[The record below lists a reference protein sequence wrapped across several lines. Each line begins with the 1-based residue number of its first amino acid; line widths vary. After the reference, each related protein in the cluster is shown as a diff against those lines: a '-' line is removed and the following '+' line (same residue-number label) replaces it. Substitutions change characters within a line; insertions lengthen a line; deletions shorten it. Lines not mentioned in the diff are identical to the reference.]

1 MKNRRP
7 SKTFILF
14 ILLLCLFHMQAL
26 AQDTRILLLT
36 SEIQNSNQ
44 VELERR
50 IKAAGMIPAANI
62 EAMRNQLY
70 AYHNITDS
78 TLTVEEISSRTGYLL
93 EVLQAQRL
101 LASASDTGADSVIL
115 EGFVKIRF
123 RSSSEAA
130 PKELEAGRILIDFE
144 GQQLSALGSVVFRD
158 TQGTLLEKAEGE
170 IVTFDWAGGDI
181 RISKGTTSLSREN
194 SEDVKV
200 EFFTSGE
207 RVTFLGDGV
216 SVQFDKGFITTN
228 RENAY
233 FSISAQKLLL
243 LKGGD
248 MFMEHA
254 WISIGRIPL
263 LWIPFFYYP
272 GQTFVFNP
280 AVGYDQD
287 RGYFFST
294 TTELYGT
301 YGKIKKSDESSLTT
315 LLSSAEKGNLIPDGW
330 VYRMEAEKNQPQAES
345 KLASWATKSDS
356 YLVLFADTYQK
367 RGTFLGLDSNNN
379 FSDGRYKLSTLGG
392 LALWGN
398 HTVASSVY
406 DIPGVRYFIDGKLTV
421 KTAGADLS
429 LTMPFYSDP
438 KVKIDYGNRLTS
450 FSLGGLFGNQD
461 FPDEFRSDITS
472 FTWALDGSFQIPME
486 SVKPLV
492 TSLKVD
498 RLNARVVWKA
508 NPKVDGPGYYIASMV
523 VPDFRASVAG
533 TLISWEKAIGQ
544 STDQLTSPAAVP
556 AAKSPTEP
564 DASTGWD
571 FKLTGVD
578 PPYTALREPA
588 VKKAVGKSKPHSLEL
603 SYFAE
608 QLLANTYQLQ
618 NLLTT
623 EASIYAKSQG
633 YLKLKASI
641 SPDILNFE
649 TRLNPQFTYNS
660 NAGSST
666 SNFQLLSDTN
676 ASIPYLGLSYALSAK
691 LYALD
696 VEKKDGSLPL
706 VTETMGSWDSNSITT
721 HRIVLSRPISLG
733 AGILTASLT
742 GVLPP
747 LGVSITP
754 KLQFKQGRFTSSVG
768 YRLVEKTG
776 GGFRGEVLSLQA
788 GYDDN
793 RMLSVLLDST
803 YDTSG
808 YSVPGTS
815 FTWDPFTAKGVVSLG
830 FFEKKL
836 LLTQKF
842 DYRAV
847 KDSFESL
854 ESSIRTP
861 YLTATFK
868 SAGKLN
874 GLKPLAATATTQ
886 IKDLN
891 FSWWK
896 NRINLGLEFLTT
908 FHYSFTD
915 ATATNLQLTAGMR
928 FSIAEF
934 LDIKLSITS
943 VNKGFSTYSNFGD
956 MMQDLFRS
964 FDFFGTGRYRTQFN
978 MDSVSLE
985 LVHHMDDWDLHC
997 KYTGSVVLSNMEWFW
1012 KPVFTVFLQWKAIP
1026 EIKVDRR
1033 FDM

>member
-1 MKNRRP
+1 M
-7 SKTFILF
+7 
-14 ILLLCLFHMQAL
+14 LLLCLFRMQL
-26 AQDTRILLLT
+26 FAQDTRILLLM

-44 VELERR
+44 LELERR
-50 IKAAGMIPAANI
+50 IRAAGMIPAGSP
-62 EAMRNQLY
+62 EAMKEQLY
-70 AYHNITDS
+70 AYHKITDS
-78 TLTVEEISSRTGYLL
+78 ILTVEEISGRTGYLL

-101 LASASDTGADSVIL
+101 LASASDTVSDSVIL

-123 RSSSEAA
+123 RSSPEAD

-144 GQQLSALGSVVFRD
+144 GKQLSALGSVVFRD
-158 TQGTLLEKAEGE
+158 SRGTLLEKAEGE
-170 IVTFDWAGGDI
+170 IVTFDWVGGDI

-207 RVTFLGDGV
+207 RVTLLGDGV

-233 FSISAQKLLL
+233 FSISAEKLLL

-248 MFMEHA
+248 MFVEQA

-263 LWIPFFYYP
+263 LWIPFLYYP

-294 TTELYGT
+294 TTEIYGT

-315 LLSSAEKGNLIPDGW
+315 LLSSAETGDLIPDGW
-330 VYRMEAEKNQPQAES
+330 VYKTNPSKSQTQAES
-345 KLASWATKSDS
+345 KLESWAARSDS

-367 RGTFLGLDSNNN
+367 RGTFIGIDSNSN
-379 FSDGRYKLSTLGG
+379 FSNGRYKLSTLGG
-392 LALWGN
+392 LAFWGN

-406 DIPGVRYFIDGKLTV
+406 DIPGVRYFIDGKFIV
-421 KTAGADLS
+421 KTAGSDLS
-429 LTMPFYSDP
+429 FTMPFYSDP
-438 KVKIDYGNRLTS
+438 KVKIDYANRLTS
-450 FSLGGLFGNQD
+450 FSLGGLLGNQD

-472 FTWALDGSFQIPME
+472 FTWALDGSLQIPIE
-486 SVKPLV
+486 SLKPLV

-508 NPKVDGPGYYIASMV
+508 KSKADGPGYYIASMV

-533 TLISWEKAIGQ
+533 TLINWEKAVGKNPA
-544 STDQLTSPAAVP
+544 QLNSAAEAPAVKP
-556 AAKSPTEP
+556 SNEP
-564 DASTGWD
+564 DPSAAWD
-571 FKLTGVD
+571 FKLSGVD
-578 PPYTALREPA
+578 PPYTASRA
-588 VKKAVGKSKPHSLEL
+588 QATKKVEGKSKPHSLEL

-618 NLLTT
+618 NLITT

-633 YLKLKASI
+633 FVKFKASI
-641 SPDILNFE
+641 APDILNFD
-649 TRLNPQFTYNS
+649 TQLNPQFTFNS

-666 SNFQLLSDTN
+666 SNLQLLSDTN
-676 ASIPYLGLSYALSAK
+676 ASIPVAGLSYALSAK

-696 VEKKDGSLPL
+696 IEKKEGTPPL
-706 VTETMGSWDSNSITT
+706 TTETMGSWDSNSITT

-747 LGVSITP
+747 LDMSITP
-754 KLQFKQGRFTSSVG
+754 KLQFKHGRFTTSVG

-776 GGFRGEVLSLQA
+776 GGFRGEVVSLQA

-793 RMLSVLLDST
+793 RILSVLLDST

-815 FTWDPFTAKGVVSLG
+815 FTWDPFTAKGVVSFS

-836 LLTQKF
+836 LIIQKF
-842 DYRAV
+842 DYRAA

-861 YLTATFK
+861 YLTASFQT
-868 SAGKLN
+868 AGKLD

-886 IKDLN
+886 VKDLN

-896 NRINLGLEFLTT
+896 NRINLGLEFLTS

-956 MMQDLFRS
+956 MMQDLLRS

-1033 FDM
+1033 FDV